1 MKFLYHTL
9 SRFRVNDN
17 VMVIR
22 VKTDGSTLFVT
33 MRTPTDSTLPEIPL
47 SIGYNGT
54 VQQMTK
60 PTPAEMRAEF
70 PYSDAAKQIDLYG
83 ATVVYRERSV
93 SSLSWQ
99 GGSLDPDPAVSVVID
114 GVRLNSANVVRKVS
128 ETVPAGT
135 NLELVEVRMFDKD
148 PGQTSW
154 THRVYAYNNS
164 FLHDPYD
171 FYAGAD
177 MEEGTEVWF
186 RMLYA
191 CYVPGDESNHDAY
204 KGLCE
209 IDTEHA
215 FATGASAPYCPR
227 EVRVSNVAAGANA
240 RLSWV
245 LPTDS
250 VVPITGIELERS
262 IDGGAY
268 TAVTS
273 GMMSTYTD
281 HLPASMTQAVYR
293 VRSTASGGAV
303 SPWVTATPAEEETS
317 NLHVRIGGA
326 WKTVAGIWVGVNG
339 LPAAAKKTIL
349 VGHTG

>member
-99 GGSLDPDPAVSVVID
+99 GGSLDPDPEVSVVID
-114 GVRLNSANVVRKVS
+114 GVRLNSANVVRKVP

-164 FLHDPYD
+164 FLHDPYV

-227 EVRVSNVAAGANA
+227 EVRVSNVAVKCPPQLDAADGFGGPDH
-240 RLSWV
+240 R
-245 LPTDS
+245 DR
-250 VVPITGIELERS
+250 TGTLDRRR
-262 IDGGAY
+262 
-268 TAVTS
+268 
-273 GMMSTYTD
+273 
-281 HLPASMTQAVYR
+281 R
-293 VRSTASGGAV
+293 VRGGHERDDEYV
-303 SPWVTATPAEEETS
+303 HGSPA
-317 NLHVRIGGA
+317 RIDDAGRLPGA
-326 WKTVAGIWVGVNG
+326 FDGVGRRG
-339 LPAAAKKTIL
+339 LP
-349 VGHTG
+349 VGDGHPGGGGDEQSPRVDRRRMEDGRGDLGRRERPARRGEEDDPRRAHRMK

>member
-33 MRTPTDSTLPEIPL
+33 MRAPTDTALPEIPL
-47 SIGYNGT
+47 SIGYNGA
-54 VQQMTK
+54 VQAMTRA
-60 PTPAEMRAEF
+60 TPAEMRAEF

-83 ATVVYRERSV
+83 ATVIYRERSV
-93 SSLSWQ
+93 TSLSWQ
-99 GGSLDPDPAVSVVID
+99 GGFSDPDPEVSVVID
-114 GVRLNSANVVRKVS
+114 GVRLNSANTVRKVS

-135 NLELVEVRMFDKD
+135 DLELVEVRLFDRD
-148 PGQTSW
+148 PGQTAW
-154 THRVYAYNNS
+154 THRVYAYNSS
-164 FLHDPYD
+164 FLNDPYD

-177 MEEGTEVWF
+177 MEEGTELWF

-191 CYVPGDESNHDAY
+191 SYVPGDESDHDAY
-204 KGLCE
+204 RGLVE

-215 FATGASAPYCPR
+215 FATGAAAPYCPR

-245 LPTDS
+245 LPTDT
-250 VVPITGIELERS
+250 VIPITGIELERS
-262 IDGGAY
+262 VDGGAY

-273 GMMSTYTD
+273 GMMTSYTD
-281 HLPASMTQAVYR
+281 RLPASMDEAVYR
-293 VRSTASGGAV
+293 VRSVASGGAV
-303 SPWVTATPAEEETS
+303 SPWVTATPAEDEAG
-317 NLHVRIGGA
+317 NLRMRIGGA

-339 LPAAAKKTIL
+339 RPVAAKKTVL
-349 VGHTG
+349 VGHS